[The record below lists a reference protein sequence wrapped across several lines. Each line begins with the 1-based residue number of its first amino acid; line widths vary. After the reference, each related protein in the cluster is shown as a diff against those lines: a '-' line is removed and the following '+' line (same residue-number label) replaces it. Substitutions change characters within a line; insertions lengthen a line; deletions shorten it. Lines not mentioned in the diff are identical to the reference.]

1 MGMETNQGEDESM
14 CEAEEVLSWLLSEV
28 EQKSKEHLGNVKS
41 VVRTLQDHCNFED
54 HYEQDRAV
62 DAVLELG
69 GFGGDLMGLVREANQ
84 RLKEGK
90 GQVAA

>member
-1 MGMETNQGEDESM
+1 M
-14 CEAEEVLSWLLSEV
+14 CEAEEVLSWLLSEI
-28 EQKSKEHLGNVKS
+28 EQKSKEHLGNVKGA
-41 VVRTLQDHCNFED
+41 VRTLQDRCNFED
-54 HYEQDRAV
+54 RYEQDRAV
-62 DAVLELG
+62 DAVLELE